1 MGSPKAPTPPDPQ
14 ETAQAQ
20 TGSNVATA
28 LANQILGHTN
38 QVTPYG
44 SQTTTQTGNTPWQDP
59 YGKTWNLPQFTQT
72 QTLSPD
78 QQKLHGTNVGTQ
90 QNLANY
96 ANQQTGQ
103 LGGAMQPNAPNL
115 NTIGGGPGM
124 QTIAGGRNL
133 TKQRIGDAGDITK
146 TYGDSGG
153 IEARNRVEDALMQRL
168 NPQLERDKSAMET
181 MAANKG
187 IKIGSAAYDR
197 MQGDYGQQAN
207 DARYGAIMN
216 AGQEQ
221 TRMEDIAR
229 NRAGFENQAQG
240 QQFSQNYT
248 DAQFRNANRQQ
259 EYQNAVGAAGFN
271 NAANQQ
277 GYQNRVGA
285 NQFNNSARQQDFQN
299 RMGLQNN
306 QFNRLGS
313 ILGLSQVQNPSFSGG
328 GGPQMPNIDMGQLA
342 QNQYQ
347 GQLNQFNVNQQ
358 NRQAM
363 MGGLFDMGSAA
374 VMASDRRLKTD
385 VSFLGFLRDLPVY
398 AYRYIWGGPLR
409 VGVMAQDMLR
419 IRPEAVV
426 TVGDWLAVD
435 YGKL

>member
-1 MGSPKAPTPPDPQ
+1 
-14 ETAQAQ
+14 
-20 TGSNVATA
+20 
-28 LANQILGHTN
+28 
-38 QVTPYG
+38 
-44 SQTTTQTGNTPWQDP
+44 
-59 YGKTWNLPQFTQT
+59 
-72 QTLSPD
+72 
-78 QQKLHGTNVGTQ
+78 
-90 QNLANY
+90 
-96 ANQQTGQ
+96 
-103 LGGAMQPNAPNL
+103 
-115 NTIGGGPGM
+115 M